1 MSVKEQSVEFV
12 RYVLS
17 QICEDRGSID
27 VVSNDDDRGTLLTVT
42 VAESDMGKLIGKD
55 GQTIDAIR
63 LLVRSLGAREN
74 VKINLKVVDPQA

>member
-1 MSVKEQSVEFV
+1 MSVKQQTVEFV

-17 QICEDRGSID
+17 QICEDRSAIE
-27 VVSNDDDRGTLLTVT
+27 VISADDDRGTLVT
-42 VAESDMGKLIGKD
+42 ISVAESDMGKLIGKD

-74 VKINLKVVDPQA
+74 VKINLKVVDPQE